1 MTAIKNRSGISWC
14 ILYSK
19 NLTQVE
25 KMVFFALKDRA
36 YQIDK
41 TCMKGFYCYLD
52 WIEKNLSLSDKTVQK
67 AIRGLREKKIISSKR
82 VKMHRNVVNQWTIN
96 WDIIDDM
103 QKKFKFAEMEYEE
116 TDILEDERKPDVQ
129 TERPIITPTYED
141 IEESIEESIEETTVS
156 EVKTPSILI
165 KEEKKEDEQPII
177 QETGEENKEHLN
189 RREEQTGSKENEILS
204 EETEG
209 GNEGNEEYA
218 VEDYIDKHINK
229 VLIPLL
235 QNDGDKYYE
244 NLNKLMLEVQKVFP
258 DMQLNDIFSMID
270 NMVRIRNKKAV

>member
-19 NLTQVE
+19 NLTQAE

-36 YQIDK
+36 YQVDK

-67 AIRGLREKKIISSKR
+67 AIRGLREKQLISSKR

-103 QKKFKFAEMEYEE
+103 QKKFKFAEIEYEE
-116 TDILEDERKPDVQ
+116 TDILEDERA
-129 TERPIITPTYED
+129 
-141 IEESIEESIEETTVS
+141 
-156 EVKTPSILI
+156 
-165 KEEKKEDEQPII
+165 II
-177 QETGEENKEHLN
+177 QETGEEDKEHLN

-209 GNEGNEEYA
+209 GNEGNEGNEEYA

-229 VLIPLL
+229 VLIPFL
-235 QNDGDKYYE
+235 QNDGDKYYD
-244 NLNKLMLEVQKVFP
+244 NLSKFMKEVQNVFP
-258 DMQLNDIFSMID
+258 DMQSQDIFSMID
-270 NMVRIRNKKAV
+270 NMVRIRKKAV

>member
-19 NLTQVE
+19 NLTQAE

-36 YQIDK
+36 YQVDK

-67 AIRGLREKKIISSKR
+67 AIRGLREKQLISSKR
-82 VKMHRNVVNQWTIN
+82 VKMYRNVVNQWTIN

-103 QKKFKFAEMEYEE
+103 QKKFKFAEIEYEE

-129 TERPIITPTYED
+129 TEQPIITPTYED
-141 IEESIEESIEETTVS
+141 IEESIEETNVS
-156 EVKTPSILI
+156 EVKTPSIPI
-165 KEEKKEDEQPII
+165 KEEKKEDERAII
-177 QETGEENKEHLN
+177 QETGEEDKEHLN

-209 GNEGNEEYA
+209 GNEGGNEEYT

-244 NLNKLMLEVQKVFP
+244 NINRLILEVQKVFP
-258 DMQLNDIFSMID
+258 DIQFNDLFSMID

>member
-1 MTAIKNRSGISWC
+1 MTVIKNRSGISWC

-19 NLTQVE
+19 NLTQAE

-36 YQIDK
+36 YQVDK

-67 AIRGLREKKIISSKR
+67 AIRGLREKQLISSKR
-82 VKMHRNVVNQWTIN
+82 VKMYRNVVNQWTIN

-103 QKKFKFAEMEYEE
+103 QKKFKFAEIEYEE
-116 TDILEDERKPDVQ
+116 TDILEDERKPDIQ
-129 TERPIITPTYED
+129 TERHIITPTYED
-141 IEESIEESIEETTVS
+141 IEESIEETTVS
-156 EVKTPSILI
+156 EVKTPSVLI
-165 KEEKKEDEQPII
+165 KEEKKEDERSII
-177 QETGEENKEHLN
+177 QETGEEDKEQLN

-209 GNEGNEEYA
+209 GNEGNGGNEEYA

-235 QNDGDKYYE
+235 QNDGDKYYD
-244 NLNKLMLEVQKVFP
+244 NLNKFTKEVQNVFP
-258 DMQLNDIFSMID
+258 DMQLHDIFSMID
-270 NMVRIRNKKAV
+270 DMVRIRSKKAV

>member
-1 MTAIKNRSGISWC
+1 MSAIKNRSGISWC

-19 NLTQVE
+19 NLTQAE

-36 YQIDK
+36 YQVDK

-67 AIRGLREKKIISSKR
+67 AIRGLREKQLISSKR

-103 QKKFKFAEMEYEE
+103 QKKFKFAEIEYEE
-116 TDILEDERKPDVQ
+116 TDILEDERA
-129 TERPIITPTYED
+129 
-141 IEESIEESIEETTVS
+141 
-156 EVKTPSILI
+156 
-165 KEEKKEDEQPII
+165 II
-177 QETGEENKEHLN
+177 QETGEEDKEHLN

-235 QNDGDKYYE
+235 QNDGDKYYD
-244 NLNKLMLEVQKVFP
+244 NLNKFTNEVQNVFP
-258 DMQLNDIFSMID
+258 DMQSHDIFSMID